1 MNKKVIITMLVIVTL
16 VAGLLVLR
24 LGGRRGVED
33 TPEDVSTPVEVQTS
47 KRETISDRMVL
58 NGRIEANDEAMVMP
72 LAQGKVDSISVG
84 LGEFVEKDQ
93 TLMVIDQA
101 NSLRSLEQAEKSL
114 ELARQDAERAEAG
127 VEQALLGVENAEDQ
141 HADAQAN
148 LERIQA
154 LYNAGAASQTELEQ
168 AELAANSRQVENA
181 RSQLRQAEVGYQQAL
196 NQVAQAEIGYRQ
208 AADALEDTIVK
219 APMSG
224 VVSSLNVVAGE
235 MAGSSQPVAIISDI
249 DQVYFQA
256 NVAENIINSLRL
268 NQEVTIT
275 IPAAEL
281 EIEATVD
288 FISSTIN
295 PETNLYKVRAYLENE
310 DYQIRTGM
318 SATAE
323 TAMNTR
329 ENVIAVNRR
338 SVIERDGETY
348 IFVIEGDSAKRKDV
362 TLGMESEV
370 AVEIVDGIEEGETI
384 VVKGQHYLADGD
396 KIRVVGG
403 E

>member
-1 MNKKVIITMLVIVTL
+1 MNKKAIIAMLVIVTL

-24 LGGRRGVED
+24 LGGRRGIED
-33 TPEDVSTPVEVQTS
+33 APEEVSIPVEVQTS
-47 KRETISDRMVL
+47 KRETISDRVVL

-72 LAQGKVDSISVG
+72 LIQGKVNAIPVV
-84 LGEFVEKDQ
+84 LGEIVEKDQ

-114 ELARQDAERAEAG
+114 ELAQQDAERAEAG

-148 LERIQA
+148 LERVRS

-224 VVSSLNVVAGE
+224 VVSSLTVVAGE
-235 MAGSSQPVAIISDI
+235 MAGGSQPVAIISDI
-249 DQVYFQA
+249 EKVYFQA

-268 NQEVTIT
+268 GQDVTIT

-281 EIEATVD
+281 EIEATLD

-318 SATAE
+318 SATVE

-329 ENVIAVNRR
+329 ENVAVNRR

-348 IFVIEGDSAKRKDV
+348 VFVIEGESAKRKDV

-370 AVEIVDGIEEGETI
+370 AVEIIEGIEEGETI